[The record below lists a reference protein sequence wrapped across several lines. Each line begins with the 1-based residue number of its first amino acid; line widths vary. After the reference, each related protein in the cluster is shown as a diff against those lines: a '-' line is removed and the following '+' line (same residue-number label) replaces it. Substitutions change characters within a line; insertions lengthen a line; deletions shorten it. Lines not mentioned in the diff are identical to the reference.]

1 MPPSDVSPGA
11 FLDVIEGEL
20 KSLIVER
27 DAELAEVQQKIREK
41 YDGDIQALKVTFDLF
56 KRKGTPDESGTDED
70 DPEADAP
77 SRLPVNWLAQET
89 LRFAADT
96 GRFFHV
102 NELDERL
109 AARLE
114 EDFPDADQLVLQEK
128 AGSRTL
134 RKLWKRGEVARV
146 TYGSHSRHYF
156 HGSPELVRY
165 GFDGPEFV
173 SPRVAPPAE
182 FLEGVE
188 KEPPQ
193 FPEPE

>member
-1 MPPSDVSPGA
+1 MAQNEASADAILNAIKGDLETLTSEKDA
-11 FLDVIEGEL
+11 AIAEIEREYG
-20 KSLIVER
+20 
-27 DAELAEVQQKIREK
+27 QKIQGLNVA
-41 YDGDIQALKVTFDLF
+41 YDFYA
-56 KRKGTPDESGTDED
+56 RKATVQGSDDDEHEPG
-70 DPEADAP
+70 ADAP

-89 LRFAADT
+89 LRFAAET

-109 AARLE
+109 AVRLD

-156 HGSPELVRY
+156 HGLPELVRY

-173 SPRVAPPAE
+173 SPHVTPPAE

-188 KEPPQ
+188 DEPPQ
-193 FPEPE
+193 FPRPE